1 MSVLKSI
8 IRFLLKVLL
17 TPFRYFNKRRN
28 GVAPSEVK
36 HELPNDAFLGLV
48 SETLAE
54 GHTAVIWVKGYS
66 MRPFIEFGRDKV
78 KLASAETYQVG
89 DAVLAEIAKGH
100 YVLHRIIKKEGDK
113 LTLQGDGNIRG
124 VEYCSMAD
132 VRGVVTEYIRPNRT
146 LSADDA
152 GLKRKIRLWRALRPV
167 RRYLL
172 AIYKETLSPLPL

>member
-1 MSVLKSI
+1 MSVVKTI

-28 GVAPSEVK
+28 GVVTSEVR
-36 HELPNDAFLGLV
+36 HELPNDVFLGLV
-48 SETLAE
+48 SEKLAE

-78 KLASAETYQVG
+78 KLALASHCKVG

-100 YVLHRIIKKEGDK
+100 YVLHRIIKMDGDR
-113 LTLQGDGNIRG
+113 LTLQGDGNVRG
-124 VEYCSMAD
+124 VEYCTTAE
-132 VRGVVTEYIRPNRT
+132 VRGIVTEYIRPNRI
-146 LSADDA
+146 LAADDPC
-152 GLKRKIRLWRALRPV
+152 LKRKIRIWRALRPI

-172 AIYKETLSPLPL
+172 FIYKAVI

>member
-1 MSVLKSI
+1 MSIIKAI

-17 TPFRYFNKRRN
+17 TPFRYFNKQRN

-36 HELPNDAFLGLV
+36 HELPNDVFLGLV
-48 SETLAE
+48 SEKLAE

-66 MRPFIEFGRDKV
+66 MRPFIEYGRDKV
-78 KLASAETYQVG
+78 KLSAADTYHVG

-100 YVLHRIIKKEGDK
+100 YVLHRIIEKEGNK
-113 LTLQGDGNIRG
+113 ITLQGDGNVTGMEYCTTADIRG
-124 VEYCSMAD
+124 M
-132 VRGVVTEYIRPNRT
+132 VTEYIRPNRT

-152 GLKRKIRLWRALRPV
+152 CLKRKIRIWRILRPI

-172 AIYKETLSPLPL
+172 FLYNAMI

>member
-1 MSVLKSI
+1 M
-8 IRFLLKVLL
+8 L

-28 GVAPSEVK
+28 GVTSSEVR

-48 SETLAE
+48 SETLTE

-78 KLASAETYQVG
+78 KLVSAATYQVG

-100 YVLHRIIKKEGDK
+100 YVLHRIIKTEGNK
-113 LTLQGDGNIRG
+113 LTLQGDGNVKG
-124 VEYCSMAD
+124 VEYCTMAD

-152 GLKRKIRLWRALRPV
+152 SLKRKIRLWRMLRPI
-167 RRYLL
+167 RRELL
-172 AIYKETLSPLPL
+172 FIYKVLI

>member
-1 MSVLKSI
+1 MSALKSI
-8 IRFLLKVLL
+8 ISFLLKVLL
-17 TPFRYFNKRRN
+17 TPFRYLNKRRN
-28 GVAPSEVK
+28 GVAAAEVK

-54 GHTAVIWVKGYS
+54 GHTAIIWVKGYS

-100 YVLHRIIKKEGDK
+100 YVLHRIIKKEGNK
-113 LTLQGDGNIRG
+113 LTLQGDGNVRG
-124 VEYCSMAD
+124 VEYCTMAD
-132 VRGVVTEYIRPNRT
+132 VRGVVTEYIRPSRT
-146 LSADDA
+146 LLADDA
-152 GLKRKIRLWRALRPV
+152 CLQRKIRLWRMLRPI

-172 AIYKETLSPLPL
+172 FLYKAVI